1 MGKKRI
7 LQLGILLVCILA
19 LIVSVQAAEKETV
32 SLTLKDNQVEA
43 KLELPRE
50 PEEDVVSLQL
60 SFRIQGDGGN
70 IKADEIDFA
79 FDAGLPASAIQQC
92 RYQEDTGI
100 LSIYIS
106 GKENLY
112 KSQDIP
118 LGRVVLNSDR
128 SASVSV
134 VKDSFKTVNSAFGMY
149 QGEVNT
155 GDGGIPINNNQ
166 TDNEPENDGTSDGS
180 SQGGN
185 GSGDSSSTNPAEND
199 PNGDSTGNTSLG
211 GNRKPV
217 GADKKN
223 PVTGTVSG
231 MINSILNPDGQGSGN
246 TTSPEGDATGEQ
258 TDSSG
263 GALPGDVKQTG
274 AKKEGLSVGEIASK
288 VLLGLGIVTAAGAAA
303 IGGRVAYVTLRRQR
317 RRRRRMQNQRN
328 RQRMQAGREAAKSAP
343 VTQAG
348 KEAVKRRPV
357 AQAGRETAK
366 GAQRTPTGRP
376 AAERRPG
383 ARTGRTVA
391 EGVMGTQTG
400 RKAAESRPGTRRE
413 RPVAEASPG
422 RRPGTRTEKTMAERS
437 GRMRTTGTG
446 SRSTTARR
454 AQSGGQS
461 AQTAWRQEK
470 PYVRKKRKIG

>member
-1 MGKKRI
+1 M
-7 LQLGILLVCILA
+7 
-19 LIVSVQAAEKETV
+19 SVQAAEKETV

-166 TDNEPENDGTSDGS
+166 TEDEPENDGTSDGF

-185 GSGDSSSTNPAEND
+185 GSGDSSSTNPAEKD
-199 PNGDSTGNTSLG
+199 PNGDSTGNTSTG
-211 GNRKPV
+211 GNGKP
-217 GADKKN
+217 GGGDKKN

-231 MINSILNPDGQGSGN
+231 MINSILNPGGQGSGN
-246 TTSPEGDATGEQ
+246 TASPEDDAAGEQ

-263 GALPGDVKQTG
+263 TALPGDVKQPG
-274 AKKEGLSVGEIASK
+274 AKKDGLSAGEIVSK

-303 IGGRVAYVTLRRQR
+303 IGGRVAYVTIRRQR

-328 RQRMQAGREAAKSAP
+328 RQRMQAGREAAKRAPVPQAGKEAAKRVP

-348 KEAVKRRPV
+348 KEAVKRQPV
-357 AQAGRETAK
+357 TQAGRETAK

-383 ARTGRTVA
+383 TRTGRTVA
-391 EGVMGTQTG
+391 ESVMGTQTG
-400 RKAAESRPGTRRE
+400 RQGAESRPGTRRE
-413 RPVAEASPG
+413 RPAVDGSQR
-422 RRPGTRTEKTMAERS
+422 RRPGTRTEKTVAERS
-437 GRMRTTGTG
+437 GRTRSAGTG
-446 SRSTTARR
+446 GRSTTARR
-454 AQSGGQS
+454 VQTGGQS